1 MAMIFSKTNQRKYF
15 PRIFFRR
22 PVYTCL
28 LLLLFLIASIIAEQ
42 VQTILLE
49 KLENRFYK
57 NQITPSDPALL
68 FIISSE
74 KRDNNE
80 VDVFVTIAEPDY
92 SKPANEFS
100 YTPVET
106 KKTIRP
112 NETFAGIGL
121 VRTYGDNRAI
131 NLYNSRS
138 NKITIS
144 EFAKNLENEL
154 GGDLGLTPE
163 EKYGLRTL
171 LKTLTD
177 DNKPD

>member
-1 MAMIFSKTNQRKYF
+1 MAMIFSKINQRKYF
-15 PRIFFRR
+15 PKIFFRR
-22 PVYTCL
+22 PIYICL

-42 VQTILLE
+42 VQRSLLE

-57 NQITPSDPALL
+57 NQITASDPELL
-68 FIISSE
+68 LIISSE
-74 KRDNNE
+74 KRGNNK

-92 SKPANEFS
+92 SGSANEFS

-106 KKTIRP
+106 IKAIRP

-131 NLYNSRS
+131 DLYNSRS

-144 EFAKNLENEL
+144 EFAKNLETDF

-163 EKYGLRTL
+163 ERYGLKTL